1 MSKIDIIKELLK
13 DKTEL
18 ICANAFDKSIK
29 YIKELLSMSEWDD
42 PKFQKILTIKY
53 LSRNIIC

>member
-1 MSKIDIIKELLK
+1 MNKIDIIKELLK

-18 ICANAFDKSIK
+18 ICTNVFDKSIK
-29 YIKELLSMSEWDD
+29 YIKDLFSMSEWDE
-42 PKFQKILTIKY
+42 PKFQKILIIKY